1 MYDGGRHNT
10 CRGRILP
17 VFMSTLG
24 EEVAFRKQIDPARG
38 SSRREMLKKCVSIF
52 KHKVLEGK
60 NA

>member
-1 MYDGGRHNT
+1 
-10 CRGRILP
+10 

-38 SSRREMLKKCVSIF
+38 SSRREMFKKCLSIF